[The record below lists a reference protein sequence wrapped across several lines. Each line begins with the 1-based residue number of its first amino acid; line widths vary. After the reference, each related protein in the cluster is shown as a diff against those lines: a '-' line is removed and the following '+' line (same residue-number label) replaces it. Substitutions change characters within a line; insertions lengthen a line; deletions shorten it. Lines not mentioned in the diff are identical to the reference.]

1 MKITALRSLTRLDAF
16 LQLMLLL
23 ALTPLL
29 PVSESVA
36 LAPQDSAHFA
46 REFEKLPDE
55 RFGSPKVINNRI
67 YYKSSIRP
75 PFSIRSRDFN
85 GALISDHPTSA
96 FNGSVFSRF
105 DVSTDGREYFT
116 IDGGPNY
123 QVRIGILA
131 PDGTYV
137 GDFGPEGKVK
147 GSVNFG
153 YKSLFAVSPVTGRVY
168 VTNETVNQQD
178 YDPAKKGLVQVFDR
192 DGNFLHEFRTTG
204 VLASTLETT
213 IKSLHV
219 RGDVEGKDEL
229 FVYDGLDIF
238 DRFNNPGIKV
248 FGGDGQFHKLV
259 KNMGDAMPA
268 FSRWYSQAFFWKDFL
283 IVSGSGAVRVFP
295 AALSDGSEILANMT
309 INNAGN
315 NTETLIGFND
325 LGGMITVSDLPNG
338 EESYVNLR
346 QYSYPNFSNFDA
358 VRRNAVPNPWVLGV
372 SQRPGGGIVDIDY
385 QVDDANDSVVTT
397 ALVAFAGGEASLS
410 NVLPMNTLIEGT
422 GTRVGANQ
430 PTGAVQRLTWNAGSD
445 WNVDFGTLRVMAL
458 ARDSRSH
465 WFDVHLV
472 EIPADGDR
480 PAVTI
485 SRNPL
490 LESDFLTQ
498 FLWLV
503 AKKDPSVKLIDGVL
517 FGTTGADNGVIL
529 ANGTSS
535 TPAGR
540 EFLLKRDGLRVATS
554 AEVVRAREGAT
565 PGFEVR
571 LDPPLRMFR
580 PTGVFPDK
588 INEFGVESGSVP
600 APGGVYVVRATA
612 G

>member
-1 MKITALRSLTRLDAF
+1 MK
-16 LQLMLLL
+16 
-23 ALTPLL
+23 
-29 PVSESVA
+29 
-36 LAPQDSAHFA
+36 
-46 REFEKLPDE
+46 
-55 RFGSPKVINNRI
+55 
-67 YYKSSIRP
+67 
-75 PFSIRSRDFN
+75 
-85 GALISDHPTSA
+85 
-96 FNGSVFSRF
+96 
-105 DVSTDGREYFT
+105 GR
-116 IDGGPNY
+116 
-123 QVRIGILA
+123 
-131 PDGTYV
+131 
-137 GDFGPEGKVK
+137 
-147 GSVNFG
+147 
-153 YKSLFAVSPVTGRVY
+153 
-168 VTNETVNQQD
+168 
-178 YDPAKKGLVQVFDR
+178 VQVFDR
-192 DGNFLHEFRTTG
+192 DGNFLYEFRITG
-204 VLASTLETT
+204 ILASTLEGPIT
-213 IKSLHV
+213 SLHV
-219 RGDVEGKDEL
+219 RSDAEGKDEL
-229 FVYDGLDIF
+229 YASDAQQTATGFTHQNL
-238 DRFNNPGIKV
+238 KV
-248 FGGDGQFHKLV
+248 FGGDGKFHRLV
-259 KNMGDAMPA
+259 TARSEILAA
-268 FSRWYSQAFFWKDFL
+268 FVGRYAKAIFWKDFL
-283 IVSGSGAVRVFP
+283 IVSNNGVIHVFP
-295 AALSDGSEILANMT
+295 ATLSDDRHPLAT
-309 INNAGN
+309 ITIDSPYLTYNAV
-315 NTETLIGFND
+315 IGFNE
-325 LGGMITVSDLPNG
+325 LGDMIVVATYNADRLT
-338 EESYVNLR
+338 

-358 VRRNAVPNPWVLGV
+358 VTRNAVPNPWVLGV

-385 QVDDANDSVVTT
+385 QVEDANDSVVTT

-517 FGTTGADNGVIL
+517 FGTTGADDGVIL

-554 AEVVRAREGAT
+554 VEVVRAREGAT

-571 LDPPLRMFR
+571 LDPPLQMSR
-580 PTGVFPDK
+580 PTGTFPNK

-600 APGGVYVVRATA
+600 APGGFYVVRATA

>member
-1 MKITALRSLTRLDAF
+1 M
-16 LQLMLLL
+16 
-23 ALTPLL
+23 
-29 PVSESVA
+29 
-36 LAPQDSAHFA
+36 SA
-46 REFEKLPDE
+46 
-55 RFGSPKVINNRI
+55 
-67 YYKSSIRP
+67 
-75 PFSIRSRDFN
+75 
-85 GALISDHPTSA
+85 
-96 FNGSVFSRF
+96 
-105 DVSTDGREYFT
+105 DGRLYYHFRHTQYEL
-116 IDGGPNY
+116 
-123 QVRIGILA
+123 RIAIVA
-131 PDGTYV
+131 PDGTRL
-137 GDFGPEGKVK
+137 GDFGPAGKAAGYF
-147 GSVNFG
+147 GSGHTENVEI
-153 YKSLFAVSPVTGRVY
+153 AISPVTGRVY
-168 VTNETVNQQD
+168 VSDENSGSSA
-178 YDPAKKGLVQVFDR
+178 DPAKKGQVRVFDR

-204 VLASTLETT
+204 VLASTLEGYCTH
-213 IKSLHV
+213 LLV
-219 RGDVEGKDEL
+219 RGDAKGQDEL
-229 FVYDGLDIF
+229 FVVDDSG
-238 DRFNNPGIKV
+238 NWKV
-248 FGGDGQFHKLV
+248 FGGDGQFRKLV
-259 KNMGDAMPA
+259 TGFVFGEPRNQFNGPYFSNYLSTA
-268 FSRWYSQAFFWKDFL
+268 FIWKDK
-283 IVSGSGAVRVFP
+283 IVIADTVYGGVYVFP
-295 AALSDGSEILANMT
+295 ATASSGSEVLAKMALVNESYGQNY
-309 INNAGN
+309 IDRDRV
-315 NTETLIGFND
+315 IGID
-325 LGGMITVSDLPNG
+325 DKGGLITVG
-338 EESYVNLR
+338 GGFEILR

-358 VRRNAVPNPWVLGV
+358 VTRNAVPNPWVLGV

-430 PTGAVQRLTWNAGSD
+430 PTGAVQRLTWDAGSD

-517 FGTTGADNGVIL
+517 FGTTGADDGVIL

-554 AEVVRAREGAT
+554 AEVVRARRE
-565 PGFEVR
+565 
-571 LDPPLRMFR
+571 PPQDL
-580 PTGVFPDK
+580 K
-588 INEFGVESGSVP
+588 
-600 APGGVYVVRATA
+600 
-612 G
+612 

>member
-1 MKITALRSLTRLDAF
+1 
-16 LQLMLLL
+16 
-23 ALTPLL
+23 
-29 PVSESVA
+29 
-36 LAPQDSAHFA
+36 
-46 REFEKLPDE
+46 
-55 RFGSPKVINNRI
+55 
-67 YYKSSIRP
+67 
-75 PFSIRSRDFN
+75 
-85 GALISDHPTSA
+85 
-96 FNGSVFSRF
+96 
-105 DVSTDGREYFT
+105 
-116 IDGGPNY
+116 
-123 QVRIGILA
+123 
-131 PDGTYV
+131 
-137 GDFGPEGKVK
+137 
-147 GSVNFG
+147 
-153 YKSLFAVSPVTGRVY
+153 
-168 VTNETVNQQD
+168 
-178 YDPAKKGLVQVFDR
+178 
-192 DGNFLHEFRTTG
+192 
-204 VLASTLETT
+204 
-213 IKSLHV
+213 
-219 RGDVEGKDEL
+219 
-229 FVYDGLDIF
+229 
-238 DRFNNPGIKV
+238 
-248 FGGDGQFHKLV
+248 
-259 KNMGDAMPA
+259 
-268 FSRWYSQAFFWKDFL
+268 
-283 IVSGSGAVRVFP
+283 
-295 AALSDGSEILANMT
+295 
-309 INNAGN
+309 
-315 NTETLIGFND
+315 
-325 LGGMITVSDLPNG
+325 
-338 EESYVNLR
+338 
-346 QYSYPNFSNFDA
+346 
-358 VRRNAVPNPWVLGV
+358 VLGV

-385 QVDDANDSVVTT
+385 QVEDANDSVVTT

-517 FGTTGADNGVIL
+517 FGTTGADDGVIL

-554 AEVVRAREGAT
+554 VEVVRAREGAT

-571 LDPPLRMFR
+571 LDPPLQMSR
-580 PTGVFPDK
+580 PTGTFPNK

-600 APGGVYVVRATA
+600 APGGFYVVRATA

>member
-1 MKITALRSLTRLDAF
+1 MKITALRSLPRLDAL
-16 LQLMLLL
+16 LQLMLLLL

-29 PVSESVA
+29 PIHEAAA
-36 LAPQDSAHFA
+36 LAPQDSTHFV
-46 REFEKLPDE
+46 RDFEKLPGE
-55 RFGSPKVINNRI
+55 RFAAPKVINNRI
-67 YYKSSIRP
+67 YYKSAERP

-96 FNGSVFSRF
+96 FNPDTISSF
-105 DVSTDGREYFT
+105 DVSIDGRLYYT
-116 IDGGPNY
+116 INTAKQYPK
-123 QVRIGILA
+123 RIAIVA
-131 PDGTYV
+131 PDGTYL

-147 GSVNFG
+147 GNVGFSRL
-153 YKSLFAVSPVTGRVY
+153 SLFAVSPVTGRVY
-168 VTNETVNQQD
+168 VTNENSND
-178 YDPAKKGLVQVFDR
+178 NESYIPSKKGLVQVFDR

-204 VLASTLETT
+204 LLASTLEGP

-219 RGDVEGKDEL
+219 RGAAEGQDEL
-229 FVYDGLDIF
+229 YIYDAQNEFGRWFHQNL
-238 DRFNNPGIKV
+238 KV
-248 FGGDGQFHKLV
+248 FGGDGKFHRFV
-259 KNMGDAMPA
+259 TGWVFGVP
-268 FSRWYSQAFFWKDFL
+268 QGCFFWKDFL
-283 IVSGSGAVRVFP
+283 IITGFGSVRVFP
-295 AALSDGSEILANMT
+295 AALSDGSEVIADMT
-309 INNAGN
+309 INNTVN
-315 NTETLIGFND
+315 NTEKLIGFND
-325 LGGMITVSDLPNG
+325 LGGMITVFGNDG
-338 EESYVNLR
+338 ESLR
-346 QYSYPNFSNFDA
+346 QSSYPNFSNFDA
-358 VRRNAVPNPWVLGV
+358 VTRNAVPNPWVLGV

-385 QVDDANDSVVTT
+385 QVDDANDTAVTT
-397 ALVAFAGGEASLS
+397 ALVAFASGVASLS

-503 AKKDPSVKLIDGVL
+503 AKKDPSVNLIDGVL

-540 EFLLKRDGLRVATS
+540 EFLLKRDGLRVATN

-571 LDPPLRMFR
+571 LDPPLQMSR
-580 PTGVFPDK
+580 PTGTFPNK
-588 INEFGVESGSVP
+588 INEFGVESGGV
-600 APGGVYVVRATA
+600 ATPGAWYVVRATA

>member
-1 MKITALRSLTRLDAF
+1 MIVVATYNADRLT
-16 LQLMLLL
+16 
-23 ALTPLL
+23 
-29 PVSESVA
+29 
-36 LAPQDSAHFA
+36 
-46 REFEKLPDE
+46 
-55 RFGSPKVINNRI
+55 
-67 YYKSSIRP
+67 
-75 PFSIRSRDFN
+75 
-85 GALISDHPTSA
+85 
-96 FNGSVFSRF
+96 
-105 DVSTDGREYFT
+105 
-116 IDGGPNY
+116 
-123 QVRIGILA
+123 
-131 PDGTYV
+131 
-137 GDFGPEGKVK
+137 
-147 GSVNFG
+147 
-153 YKSLFAVSPVTGRVY
+153 
-168 VTNETVNQQD
+168 
-178 YDPAKKGLVQVFDR
+178 
-192 DGNFLHEFRTTG
+192 
-204 VLASTLETT
+204 
-213 IKSLHV
+213 
-219 RGDVEGKDEL
+219 
-229 FVYDGLDIF
+229 
-238 DRFNNPGIKV
+238 
-248 FGGDGQFHKLV
+248 
-259 KNMGDAMPA
+259 
-268 FSRWYSQAFFWKDFL
+268 
-283 IVSGSGAVRVFP
+283 
-295 AALSDGSEILANMT
+295 
-309 INNAGN
+309 
-315 NTETLIGFND
+315 
-325 LGGMITVSDLPNG
+325 
-338 EESYVNLR
+338 

-358 VRRNAVPNPWVLGV
+358 VTRNAVPNPWVLGV

-517 FGTTGADNGVIL
+517 FGTTGADDGVIL

-554 AEVVRAREGAT
+554 VEVVRAREGAT

-571 LDPPLRMFR
+571 LDPPLQMSR
-580 PTGVFPDK
+580 PTGTFPNK

-600 APGGVYVVRATA
+600 APGGFYVVRATA

>member
-46 REFEKLPDE
+46 REFEKLPGE
-55 RFGSPKVINNRI
+55 FFWNPKVINNRI
-67 YYKSSIRP
+67 YYKSSQYP

-85 GALISDHPTSA
+85 GAIISDHPTSS
-96 FNGSVFSRF
+96 FNGSLFSGF

-116 IDGGPNY
+116 IDGGPDY

-168 VTNETVNQQD
+168 VTNETIDNAN
-178 YDPAKKGLVQVFDR
+178 YIPAKKGLVQVFDR
-192 DGNFLHEFRTTG
+192 DGNFLHEFRTNG
-204 VLASTLETT
+204 ILASTLETP
-213 IKSLHV
+213 ILSLHV
-219 RGDVEGKDEL
+219 RGDAEGKDEL
-229 FVYDGLDIF
+229 YAF
-238 DRFNNPGIKV
+238 DAQQTATGWTHQNLKV
-248 FGGDGQFHKLV
+248 FGGDGKFHRFVTARSEIL
-259 KNMGDAMPA
+259 AA
-268 FSRWYSQAFFWKDFL
+268 FVGRYAKAIFWEDFL
-283 IVSGSGAVRVFP
+283 IVSNNGVIHVFP
-295 AALSDGSEILANMT
+295 ATLSDDRHPLAT
-309 INNAGN
+309 ITIDSPYLAYNAV
-315 NTETLIGFND
+315 IGFNKS
-325 LGGMITVSDLPNG
+325 GGMI
-338 EESYVNLR
+338 VNATYNADRLT

-358 VRRNAVPNPWVLGV
+358 VTRNAVPNPWVLGV

-554 AEVVRAREGAT
+554 VEVVRAREGAT

-580 PTGVFPDK
+580 PTGVFPDQ